1 MNKLL
6 RSNFSRLWKSRIF
19 WNCMIAMS
27 GYVIVYML
35 YWCRLAAADL
45 SEYSYSMDECYFHFA
60 LSIGFFCA
68 LLCSMFFGTEVSDG
82 TIRNKVIVGHTRANI
97 YLASLITTFTATFLI
112 LSVWLIGALVA
123 VPTLGFWKMG
133 IPRLL
138 LFLLISVMFIL
149 VYSALFTAI
158 CMLSSNKALTV
169 LVSILLFL
177 GLLVFASVIY
187 NGLKEPEMINGI
199 QITQNGI
206 EMAESSPNPNYITGV
221 KRDIYSFLVDFLP
234 TGQGIRLWQL
244 EVTHPIRM
252 LVSSLF
258 WTVAVTA
265 GGLSA
270 FKKKDLK

>member
-1 MNKLL
+1 
-6 RSNFSRLWKSRIF
+6 
-19 WNCMIAMS
+19 
-27 GYVIVYML
+27 
-35 YWCRLAAADL
+35 
-45 SEYSYSMDECYFHFA
+45 
-60 LSIGFFCA
+60 
-68 LLCSMFFGTEVSDG
+68 
-82 TIRNKVIVGHTRANI
+82 
-97 YLASLITTFTATFLI
+97 
-112 LSVWLIGALVA
+112 
-123 VPTLGFWKMG
+123 
-133 IPRLL
+133 
-138 LFLLISVMFIL
+138 
-149 VYSALFTAI
+149 
-158 CMLSSNKALTV
+158 
-169 LVSILLFL
+169 
-177 GLLVFASVIY
+177 
-187 NGLKEPEMINGI
+187 MINGI